1 MPNCAIVDP
10 LEDRDAVGTTGGA
23 NRLMFDQ
30 TEQIVVSAATLIL
43 AGASLSRGIFAVR
56 LGSLVA
62 GLLLLAVALVAGAQ
76 VAAFTSAVLV
86 AVNMLRLLEF
96 WRLQTAVRATRADSI
111 DPREFEEHF
120 RRERHQQDDMLFL
133 KGNPGNYAYYVSSGE
148 VSIPEVSATVS
159 AGEFFG
165 EFALFTDGGLRTAS
179 AVCRTEVI
187 LYRIDAEMLATTF
200 RRRPEFAFSLVRQ
213 IVQRMTRNNDRLT
226 AENAKLRIDRQI
238 FGPDVL

>member
-1 MPNCAIVDP
+1 
-10 LEDRDAVGTTGGA
+10 
-23 NRLMFDQ
+23 MFDQ
-30 TEQIVVSAATLIL
+30 TEQTVVSAAALIL
-43 AGASLSRGIFAVR
+43 ASASLSRTILAVR

-76 VAAFTSAVLV
+76 VVAFASAALV

-111 DPREFEEHF
+111 DPRDFEEHF
-120 RRERHQQDDMLFL
+120 RRERHAQGDMLFL

-148 VSIPEVSATVS
+148 VSIPEVLATVS

-179 AVCRTEVI
+179 AVCRTDVI
-187 LYRIDAEMLATTF
+187 LYRIDAEMLAATF
-200 RRRPEFAFSLVRQ
+200 RRRPDFAFALVRQ

-226 AENAKLRIDRQI
+226 AENTKLRIDRQI